1 MGYKLKYTKQA
12 EKDARLL
19 EEAGLDEKAKNLL
32 SIMKRNPYQNPPP
45 YEKLKGDLKGSLSR
59 RINKQHRIIYD
70 VLPNDENLKDENGEL
85 YKGIIKVIRMWTHY
99 EK

>member
-19 EEAGLDEKAKNLL
+19 EQAGLDKNAIKLL
-32 SIMKRNPYQNPPP
+32 AVIQENPYQNPLP
-45 YEKLKGDLKGSLSR
+45 YEKLKGDFKGSVSR
-59 RINKQHRIIYD
+59 RINRQHRIIYD
-70 VLPNDENLKDENGEL
+70 VLPNTENLKDRNGEL

-99 EK
+99 E